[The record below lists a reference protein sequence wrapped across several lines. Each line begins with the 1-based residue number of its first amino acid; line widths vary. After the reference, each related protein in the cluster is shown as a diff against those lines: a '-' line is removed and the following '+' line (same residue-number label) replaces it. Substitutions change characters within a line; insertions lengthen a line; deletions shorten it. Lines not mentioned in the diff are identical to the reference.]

1 MSVQSSRS
9 SSAYLAPDSYPYRRN
24 THRYG
29 THEVILRSVPPGSTV
44 LDIGCATGYLGAA
57 LKGRGCRMWG
67 LDRDPDA
74 VALAEASYEDV
85 RALDLDESA
94 DLPWPDHFF
103 DAALAA
109 DVLEHLRD
117 PGRAL
122 QLIRS
127 HIRPEGRL
135 IVSLPNVA
143 HASVRLPL
151 FFGRFRYGRT
161 GILDETH
168 LRLYTFT
175 TARELVESGG
185 FTVERLLGASDHFGV
200 LLQRPHVSR
209 FVRGLLSH
217 NIVILARPR
226 P

>member
-1 MSVQSSRS
+1 MSVQSSRP
-9 SSAYLAPDSYPYRRN
+9 SSADAVSDLSRYRRN

-29 THEVILRSVPPGSTV
+29 AHEVILRSVPSGSTV
-44 LDIGCATGYLGAA
+44 LDVGCATGYLGEA
-57 LKGRGCRMWG
+57 LKGRGCRIWG
-67 LDRDPDA
+67 LDQDPAA
-74 VALAEASYEDV
+74 VALAEACYEDV
-85 RALDLDESA
+85 RAIDLDGCPE
-94 DLPWPDHFF
+94 LPWPDHFF
-103 DAALAA
+103 DVALAA

-117 PGRAL
+117 PDRAL

-127 HIRPEGRL
+127 LIRPEGRL

-151 FFGRFRYGRT
+151 LFGRFRYGRT

-175 TARELVESGG
+175 TARESVESGG
-185 FTVERLLGASDHFGV
+185 FTVDRLLGASDHFGV
-200 LLQRPHVSR
+200 LLQRPRVSR
-209 FVRGLLSH
+209 LVRGLLSH
-217 NIVILARPR
+217 NIVILARPK